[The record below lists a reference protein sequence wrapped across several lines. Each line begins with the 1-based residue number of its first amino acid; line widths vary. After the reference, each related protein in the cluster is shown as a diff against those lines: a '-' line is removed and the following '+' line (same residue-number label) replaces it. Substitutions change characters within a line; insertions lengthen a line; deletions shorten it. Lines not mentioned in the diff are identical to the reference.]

1 MDFVAKLNKLFD
13 NKNFIVAISIFLG
26 VYGALL
32 APALPNSVVLFF
44 DSWFGKLL
52 FLFIIAYVSSRNVQ
66 VALLIAVVFL
76 ITLQVANRRVMENF
90 EDSPTFMTDDTKIKQ
105 TLCKWVETLSVVSEP
120 KKDEI
125 ADTLTSIVLEKHAM
139 DLTKLDNTLS
149 IDQIKNYA
157 KSKEVGE
164 TKVSQFCS
172 ISSNESTDSTEKFV
186 DTPTAQS
193 NKPVNPT
200 KKPKQKKQPS
210 NNGHPEEEPSP
221 AVIANE
227 AQKEEPENN
236 NESVEEENIEK
247 FTSYSSYNV
256 LPANNNSGNPK
267 FMYAPLDVFNN

>member
-13 NKNFIVAISIFLG
+13 NKTFIVGMSIFLG

-32 APALPNSVVLFF
+32 APALPNSVILFF

-90 EDSPTFMTDDTKIKQ
+90 EDAPKYMTDDTKIKQ
-105 TLCKWVETLSVVSEP
+105 TLCKWVDTLSVVSEP

-125 ADTLTSIVLEKHAM
+125 TDTLTSVILEKYAV
-139 DLTKLDNTLS
+139 DLTKIENTLS

-157 KSKEVGE
+157 KSKDVGE
-164 TKVSQFCS
+164 TKVSEFCA
-172 ISSNESTDSTEKFV
+172 ISSSESTESFE
-186 DTPTAQS
+186 DTPTAPS
-193 NKPVNPT
+193 NEPINPT
-200 KKPKQKKQPS
+200 KKPKKQPS
-210 NNGHPEEEPSP
+210 MNGHPEDEPSP
-221 AVIANE
+221 AVMENE
-227 AQKEEPENN
+227 ARKEEHEDKQ
-236 NESVEEENIEK
+236 EVVEK
-247 FTSYSSYNV
+247 FTEYASYNV
-256 LPANNNSGNPK
+256 LPANNSSGNPK